1 MKYKISNAYIIV
13 NGENIK
19 VGTVL
24 GQDDSTRSPFSTETI
39 PNSEYEAGLKSF
51 KYGKQKIDDLVFHF
65 VGRFVNFKAERHI
78 DDKWIKEL
86 ALMGYDTSKLINVE

>member
-1 MKYKISNAYIIV
+1 MKYKISDAYIIV
-13 NGENIK
+13 NDEWIG

-24 GQDDSTRSPFSTETI
+24 GQEDMPKSPFSTETI
-39 PNSEYEAGLKSF
+39 PNSEYKAGLKSF
-51 KYGKQKIDDLVFHF
+51 KYGKQRVSDMTLHT
-65 VGRFVNFKAERHI
+65 VGKFINFKAESHI